1 MCRLFNSLD
10 AKLGKRSL
18 WDILFWEQ
26 NGFNKWTFKT
36 LWWSLIIRASL
47 LSSLHNQLLW
57 LLLLFK
63 TIIVT
68 FQHYGGIYPPLYL
81 KRDYFA
87 ASTKL
92 NIEMREFVYDVLCAD
107 FLSIIPQGIVY
118 MELSLVLLEEKLW
131 EKQDNRFQILLQ

>member
-1 MCRLFNSLD
+1 M
-10 AKLGKRSL
+10 
-18 WDILFWEQ
+18 
-26 NGFNKWTFKT
+26 
-36 LWWSLIIRASL
+36 
-47 LSSLHNQLLW
+47 
-57 LLLLFK
+57 
-63 TIIVT
+63 T

-118 MELSLVLLEEKLW
+118 MELSLVLLEEKL
-131 EKQDNRFQILLQ
+131 